1 LRDPADGRVVS
12 GGVGEWEKA
21 IRGVLEDGAGDE
33 GRRLRRKR
41 TVEGRKWEEAFQ
53 RFWGDGLL

>member
-1 LRDPADGRVVS
+1 VVP

-21 IRGVLEDGAGDE
+21 IRGVLEDGTGDE

-41 TVEGRKWEEAFQ
+41 TVEGRKWEEAFA